1 MRLGHSSS
9 WALTVRAESHCTAP
23 PPRTA
28 LLFLSTYLPHAE
40 LAQST
45 NYRSCRSRAAIM
57 KPLTTLPLSQ
67 AQDSPHSYPL
77 CILYTSLWGLCKHVK
92 KRRKGGWET
101 KRKEGKEWERR
112 RVQLSVSLWVLKYKI
127 FSSLIFQFSLMKKV
141 VIMKIFWKN
150 SKN

>member
-77 CILYTSLWGLCKHVK
+77 CILYTSLWGLIFLKC
-92 KRRKGGWET
+92 
-101 KRKEGKEWERR
+101 
-112 RVQLSVSLWVLKYKI
+112 LLWAAVR
-127 FSSLIFQFSLMKKV
+127 SLMAYLFNWSNHWLSSIRGYGKNQPWEQKNKCLPNLWFPS
-141 VIMKIFWKN
+141 IPWKDR
-150 SKN
+150 SL